1 MVYKKSSFFVSN
13 SLLLWSELVHKFKIS
28 TNPNYLLQLFDL
40 KIKLLKLI
48 ALNLQTLIA
57 IINLLYV
64 PLCFNLI
71 NNDIKIT
78 QHVH

>member
-28 TNPNYLLQLFDL
+28 INLNYLLQLFDL

-48 ALNLQTLIA
+48 VLYLQAIIA
-57 IINLLYV
+57 IINLAEVLLV
-64 PLCFNLI
+64 STF
-71 NNDIKIT
+71 
-78 QHVH
+78 